1 MLFNLAEMCS
11 IINKQVAVKS
21 ASFIFHVSFMQRSE
35 VEICSEGVFYLFYTF
50 IVKDFLFKLKFK
62 GVSSKPSGKLIA
74 VPNFVYS
81 VSNFN
86 LLIFKLHKV

>member
-62 GVSSKPSGKLIA
+62 GVSSKPSGKLI
-74 VPNFVYS
+74 VMPNFC
-81 VSNFN
+81 
-86 LLIFKLHKV
+86 FKGQIIS

>member
-21 ASFIFHVSFMQRSE
+21 ASFIFHVFFMQRSE

-50 IVKDFLFKLKFK
+50 VVKDFLFQVKVQRSIFQTFWKTDCY
-62 GVSSKPSGKLIA
+62 A
-74 VPNFVYS
+74 NF
-81 VSNFN
+81 
-86 LLIFKLHKV
+86 LLIMRR